1 MRIMNK
7 RTQPS
12 ARVLEK
18 DQSAHT
24 VLIATISLRTTG
36 FTLPG
41 HLTAYAYTLQD
52 GIPWLGAYGK

>member
-1 MRIMNK
+1 MVCYELDTHTM
-7 RTQPS
+7 P
-12 ARVLEK
+12 
-18 DQSAHT
+18 HT

-41 HLTAYAYTLQD
+41 HLTTYAYTLQD